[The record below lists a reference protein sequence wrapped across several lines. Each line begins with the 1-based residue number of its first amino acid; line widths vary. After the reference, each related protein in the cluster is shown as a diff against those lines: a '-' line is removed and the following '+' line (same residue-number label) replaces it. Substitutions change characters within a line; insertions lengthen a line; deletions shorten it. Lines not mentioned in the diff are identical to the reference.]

1 MSGWRTSALRMLLL
15 PAAVLLFF
23 MPPAVPQ
30 EGEPIKVGTSLP
42 LTGGRSVNGEKHRKG
57 FVTCV
62 EMINERG
69 GLLGRPVELIVSD
82 NRSDAGTAIAQYER
96 LINVDKVDLIFG
108 TFSSALTYPVS
119 AVTNKYNMVLPVP
132 SGGSLRI
139 WTQGFPHIFYFQQNN
154 GEYLGRSIS
163 MLINESLSKEE
174 RPRTA
179 AVVGAEDDIAN
190 SITAGLLGEK
200 IQNPGGDVLLD
211 LAPGWLAD
219 ADVKLVYQEQWPEEG
234 FSDWLTIAN
243 NVKRSGA
250 ELVISLGSS
259 PEEAVQF
266 VRALKTV
273 KASPKMIYLNQGTQR
288 EYKEGLGD
296 AAEGTLHTGSWQAN
310 VPWIGLIAGEEISNQ
325 RYQELF
331 QARWGTAADED
342 STIPFAACQ
351 GMEQAVRATGTTDN
365 LELSKW
371 LHARTKEDPVR
382 TVLGP
387 FAWDERGVTKD
398 RSSLVTQWQGS
409 ELKLVFPTDEFEGAA
424 DLVYPKPPM

>member
-1 MSGWRTSALRMLLL
+1 MPNWIPHTARFLIAPVALAMLATEA
-15 PAAVLLFF
+15 PA
-23 MPPAVPQ
+23 Q
-30 EGEPIKVGTSLP
+30 QGEPIRIGTSLP
-42 LTGGRSVNGEKHRKG
+42 LTGSRSVNGEKHRKG
-57 FVTCV
+57 FVLCV
-62 EMINERG
+62 EMINESG

-96 LINVDKVDLIFG
+96 LINVDQVDLIFG
-108 TFSSALTYPVS
+108 TFSSALTYPIS
-119 AVTNKYNMVLPVP
+119 AVTNKYNMVMPVP

-163 MLINESLSKEE
+163 MLINERLSKEE
-174 RPRTA
+174 RPKTA
-179 AVVGAEDDIAN
+179 AIVGAEDDIAN
-190 SITAGLLGEK
+190 SITAGLMGLQ

-211 LAPGWLAD
+211 LAPGFLAD
-219 ADVKLVYQEQWPEEG
+219 AGIEVIYHEKWPEEG

-243 NVKRSGA
+243 NIKRSEA
-250 ELVISLGSS
+250 ELVIGLGSS
-259 PEEAVQF
+259 PEEAVQLM
-266 VRALKTV
+266 RALKTV
-273 KASPKMIYLNQGTQR
+273 QARPKMVYLSQGTQH

-296 AAEGTLHTGSWQAN
+296 IAEATLHTGSWQED

-325 RYQELF
+325 EYQEIF
-331 QARWGTAADED
+331 EERWGVPADED
-342 STIPFAACQ
+342 SAIPFAACQ

-365 LELSKW
+365 LVLSEW

-387 FAWDERGVTKD
+387 FQWDERGVTKD
-398 RSSLVTQWQGS
+398 RSSLVTQWQGD

-424 DLVYPKPPM
+424 DLIYPKPEM

>member
-1 MSGWRTSALRMLLL
+1 MPNWIPHTARFLIAPVALALLATEA
-15 PAAVLLFF
+15 PA
-23 MPPAVPQ
+23 Q
-30 EGEPIKVGTSLP
+30 QGEPIRIGTSLP
-42 LTGGRSVNGEKHRKG
+42 LTGSRSVNGEKHRKG
-57 FVTCV
+57 FVLCV
-62 EMINERG
+62 EMINANG

-96 LINVDKVDLIFG
+96 LINVDQVDLIFG
-108 TFSSALTYPVS
+108 TFSSALTYPIS
-119 AVTNKYNMVLPVP
+119 AVTNKYNMVMPVP

-163 MLINESLSKEE
+163 MLINERLSKEE

-179 AVVGAEDDIAN
+179 AIVGAEDDIAN
-190 SITAGLLGEK
+190 SITAGLMGLQ

-211 LAPGWLAD
+211 LAPGFLAD
-219 ADVKLVYQEQWPEEG
+219 AGIEVIYHEKWPEEG

-243 NVKRSGA
+243 NIKRSEA
-250 ELVISLGSS
+250 ELVIGLGSS
-259 PEEAVQF
+259 PEEAVQLM
-266 VRALKTV
+266 RALKTV
-273 KASPKMIYLNQGTQR
+273 QAKPKMVYLSQGTQH

-296 AAEGTLHTGSWQAN
+296 IAEATLHTGSWQED

-325 RYQELF
+325 EYQEIF
-331 QARWGTAADED
+331 EERWGVPADED
-342 STIPFAACQ
+342 SAIPFAACQ

-365 LELSKW
+365 LVLSEW

-387 FAWDERGVTKD
+387 FQWDERGVTKD
-398 RSSLVTQWQGS
+398 RSSLVTQWQGD

-424 DLVYPKPPM
+424 DLIYPKPEM

>member
-1 MSGWRTSALRMLLL
+1 MPNWIPHTARFLIAPVALALLATEA
-15 PAAVLLFF
+15 PA
-23 MPPAVPQ
+23 Q
-30 EGEPIKVGTSLP
+30 QGEPIRIGTSLP
-42 LTGGRSVNGEKHRKG
+42 LTGSRSVNGEKHRKG
-57 FVTCV
+57 FVLCV
-62 EMINERG
+62 EMINESG

-96 LINVDKVDLIFG
+96 LINVDQVDLIFG
-108 TFSSALTYPVS
+108 TFSSALTYPIS
-119 AVTNKYNMVLPVP
+119 AVTNKYNMVMPVP

-163 MLINESLSKEE
+163 MLINERLSKEE

-179 AVVGAEDDIAN
+179 AIVGAEDDIAN
-190 SITAGLLGEK
+190 SITAGLMGLQ

-211 LAPGWLAD
+211 LAPGFLAD
-219 ADVKLVYQEQWPEEG
+219 AGIEVIYHEKWPEEG

-243 NVKRSGA
+243 NIKRSEA
-250 ELVISLGSS
+250 ELVIGLGSS
-259 PEEAVQF
+259 PEEAVQLM
-266 VRALKTV
+266 RALKTV
-273 KASPKMIYLNQGTQR
+273 QARPKMVYLSQGTQH

-296 AAEGTLHTGSWQAN
+296 IAEATLHTGSWQED

-325 RYQELF
+325 EYQEIF
-331 QARWGTAADED
+331 EERWGVPADED
-342 STIPFAACQ
+342 SAIPFAACQ

-365 LELSKW
+365 LVLSEW

-387 FAWDERGVTKD
+387 FQWDERGVTKD
-398 RSSLVTQWQGS
+398 RSSLVTQWQGD

-424 DLVYPKPPM
+424 DLIYPKPEM

>member
-1 MSGWRTSALRMLLL
+1 MSKRILYTARLVVAPVALALLATEA
-15 PAAVLLFF
+15 PA
-23 MPPAVPQ
+23 Q
-30 EGEPIKVGTSLP
+30 QGEPIKIGTSLP

-57 FVTCV
+57 FVLCV
-62 EMINERG
+62 EMINENG
-69 GLLGRPVELIVSD
+69 GLLDRPVELVVSD

-96 LINVDKVDLIFG
+96 LINVDQVDLIFG

-119 AVTNKYNMVLPVP
+119 AVTNKYNMVMPVP

-163 MLINESLSKEE
+163 MLIDERLSEDE
-174 RPRTA
+174 RPKTA
-179 AVVGAEDDIAN
+179 AIVGAEDDIAN
-190 SITAGLLGEK
+190 SITAGLMGLQ

-211 LAPGWLAD
+211 LAPGFLAD
-219 ADVKLVYQEQWPEEG
+219 AGIEVTYHEKWPEEG

-243 NVKRSGA
+243 NIKRSNA
-250 ELVISLGSS
+250 ELVIGLGSS
-259 PEEAVQF
+259 PEEAVQLM
-266 VRALKTV
+266 RALKTV
-273 KASPKMIYLNQGTQR
+273 QAKPKMIYLSQGTQH

-296 AAEGTLHTGSWQAN
+296 AAEGTLHTGSWQSD

-325 RYQELF
+325 EYQEIFLE
-331 QARWGTAADED
+331 RWGTPADED
-342 STIPFAACQ
+342 SAIPFAACQ
-351 GMEQAVRATGTTDN
+351 GIEQAVRATGTTDN
-365 LELSKW
+365 LVLSEW

-387 FAWDERGVTKD
+387 FQWDERGVTKD
-398 RSSLVTQWQGS
+398 RSSLVTQWQGD

-424 DLVYPKPPM
+424 DLVYPKPEM

>member
-1 MSGWRTSALRMLLL
+1 MVSG
-15 PAAVLLFF
+15 PA
-23 MPPAVPQ
+23 PAQ
-30 EGEPIKVGTSLP
+30 EGEPIKIGTSLP

-57 FVTCV
+57 FVLCT
-62 EMINERG
+62 EMINQKG

-96 LINVDKVDLIFG
+96 LINVDQVDLIFG

-119 AVTNKYNMVLPVP
+119 AVTDKYNMVLPVP

-154 GEYLGRSIS
+154 GEYLGRSVS
-163 MLINESLSKEE
+163 MLINQRLPEDQ
-174 RPRTA
+174 RPKTA

-190 SITAGLLGEK
+190 SITAGLMGEQ

-219 ADVKLVYQEQWPEEG
+219 AGIKVVYREQWPEEG

-273 KASPKMIYLNQGTQR
+273 KAEPKMVYLNQGTQH

-296 AAEGTLHTGSWQAN
+296 AAEATLHTASWQEN
-310 VPWIGLIAGEEISNQ
+310 VPWIGLIGGEEISNQ
-325 RYQELF
+325 DY
-331 QARWGTAADED
+331 QARQRWDVAADED
-342 STIPFAACQ
+342 SAIPFAACQ
-351 GMEQAVRATGTTDN
+351 GMEQAVRATGSTDN
-365 LELSKW
+365 LVLSEW

-387 FAWDERGVTKD
+387 FAWDERGVALE
-398 RSSLVTQWQGS
+398 RSSLVTQWQGD
-409 ELKLVFPTDEFEGAA
+409 ELKLVFPIDEFEGAA
-424 DLVYPKPPM
+424 DLIYPKPPM

>member
-1 MSGWRTSALRMLLL
+1 MSERSALTARLLVLPLAVAMLSG
-15 PAAVLLFF
+15 PA
-23 MPPAVPQ
+23 PAQ
-30 EGEPIKVGTSLP
+30 EGEPIKIGTSLP

-57 FVTCV
+57 FILCT
-62 EMINERG
+62 EMINEKG

-96 LINVDKVDLIFG
+96 LINVDDVDLIFG

-163 MLINESLSKEE
+163 MLIQERLSEDD
-174 RPRTA
+174 RPKTA
-179 AVVGAEDDIAN
+179 AIVGAEDDIAN
-190 SITAGLLGEK
+190 SITAGLMGEK

-211 LAPGWLAD
+211 LAPGWLTD
-219 ADVKLVYQEQWPEEG
+219 AGIEVVYHEQWPEEG

-243 NVKRSGA
+243 NIKRADA

-259 PEEAVQF
+259 PEEAVQI

-273 KASPKMIYLNQGTQR
+273 KATPKMVYLNQGTQS
-288 EYKEGLGD
+288 EYKEGRGD
-296 AAEGTLHTGSWQAN
+296 AAEATLHTGSWQEN
-310 VPWIGLIAGEEISNQ
+310 VPWIGLIAGEEITNQ
-325 RYQELF
+325 EYQELF
-331 QARWGTAADED
+331 MERWDVAADED
-342 STIPFAACQ
+342 SAIPFAACQ
-351 GMEQAVRATGTTDN
+351 GLEQAVRATESTDN
-365 LELSKW
+365 LVLSEW

-387 FAWDERGVTKD
+387 FAWDERGVPLE
-398 RSSLVTQWQGS
+398 RSSLVTQWQGD
-409 ELKLVFPTDEFEGAA
+409 ELNLVFPTDEFEGAV
-424 DLVYPKPPM
+424 DLIYPKPPM

>member
-1 MSGWRTSALRMLLL
+1 MPNWIPHTARFLIAPVALAMLATEA
-15 PAAVLLFF
+15 PA
-23 MPPAVPQ
+23 Q
-30 EGEPIKVGTSLP
+30 QGEPIRIGTSLP
-42 LTGGRSVNGEKHRKG
+42 LTGSRSVNGEKHRKG
-57 FVTCV
+57 FVLCV
-62 EMINERG
+62 EMINESG

-96 LINVDKVDLIFG
+96 LINVDQVDLIFG
-108 TFSSALTYPVS
+108 TFSSALTYPIS
-119 AVTNKYNMVLPVP
+119 AVTNKYNMVMPVP

-163 MLINESLSKEE
+163 MLINERLSKEE

-179 AVVGAEDDIAN
+179 AIVGAEDDIAN
-190 SITAGLLGEK
+190 SITAGLMGLQ

-211 LAPGWLAD
+211 LAPGFLAD
-219 ADVKLVYQEQWPEEG
+219 AGIEVIYHEKWPEEG

-243 NVKRSGA
+243 NIKRSEA
-250 ELVISLGSS
+250 ELVIGLGSS
-259 PEEAVQF
+259 PEEAVQLM
-266 VRALKTV
+266 RALKTV
-273 KASPKMIYLNQGTQR
+273 QAKPKMVYLSQGTQH

-296 AAEGTLHTGSWQAN
+296 IAEATLHTGSWQED

-325 RYQELF
+325 EYQEIF
-331 QARWGTAADED
+331 EERWGVPADED
-342 STIPFAACQ
+342 SAIPFAACQ

-365 LELSKW
+365 LVLSEW

-387 FAWDERGVTKD
+387 FQWDERGVTKD
-398 RSSLVTQWQGS
+398 RSSLVTQWQGD

-424 DLVYPKPPM
+424 DLIYPKPEM

>member
-1 MSGWRTSALRMLLL
+1 MSNWIPYTARFLIGPVALALSATAA
-15 PAAVLLFF
+15 PA
-23 MPPAVPQ
+23 Q
-30 EGEPIKVGTSLP
+30 EGEPIKIGTSLP

-57 FVTCV
+57 FVLCV
-62 EMINERG
+62 EMINDNG

-96 LINVDKVDLIFG
+96 LINVDQVDLIFG
-108 TFSSALTYPVS
+108 TFSSALTYPIS
-119 AVTNKYNMVLPVP
+119 AVTNKYDMVLPVP

-163 MLINESLSKEE
+163 RLINERLSPDE
-174 RPRTA
+174 RPKTA
-179 AVVGAEDDIAN
+179 AIVGAEDDIAN
-190 SITAGLLGEK
+190 SISAGLMGLQ

-211 LAPGWLAD
+211 LAPGFLAD
-219 ADVKLVYQEQWPEEG
+219 AGIEVTYHEKWPEEG

-243 NVKRSGA
+243 NIKRSEA
-250 ELVISLGSS
+250 ELVIGLGSS
-259 PEEAVQF
+259 PEEAVQLM
-266 VRALKTV
+266 RALKTV
-273 KASPKMIYLNQGTQR
+273 QARPKMIYLSQGTQH

-296 AAEGTLHTGSWQAN
+296 IAEATLHTGSWQED

-325 RYQELF
+325 QYQEIF
-331 QARWGTAADED
+331 EERWGTPADED
-342 STIPFAACQ
+342 SAIPFAACQ

-365 LELSKW
+365 LVLSEW

-387 FAWDERGVTKD
+387 FQWDERGVTRD
-398 RSSLVTQWQGS
+398 RSSLVTQWQGD
-409 ELKLVFPTDEFEGAA
+409 ELKLVFPIDEFEGAA
-424 DLVYPKPPM
+424 DLVYPKPEM

>member
-1 MSGWRTSALRMLLL
+1 MSHGIRHTARLLIAPVALALLATEA
-15 PAAVLLFF
+15 PA
-23 MPPAVPQ
+23 Q
-30 EGEPIKVGTSLP
+30 QGEPIKIGTSLP

-57 FVTCV
+57 FVLCV
-62 EMINERG
+62 EMINEKG
-69 GLLGRPVELIVSD
+69 GLLDRPVELIVSD

-96 LINVDKVDLIFG
+96 LINVDQVDLIFG

-163 MLINESLSKEE
+163 MLINERLSEEE
-174 RPRTA
+174 RPKTA
-179 AVVGAEDDIAN
+179 AIVGAEDDIAN
-190 SITAGLLGEK
+190 SITAGLMGLQ

-211 LAPGWLAD
+211 LAPGFLAD
-219 ADVKLVYQEQWPEEG
+219 AGVEVIYHEKWPEEG

-243 NVKRSGA
+243 NIKRSEA
-250 ELVISLGSS
+250 ELVIGLGSS
-259 PEEAVQF
+259 PEEAVQLM
-266 VRALKTV
+266 RALKTV
-273 KASPKMIYLNQGTQR
+273 QAQPKMVYLSQGTQN

-296 AAEGTLHTGSWQAN
+296 IAEATLHTGSWQED
-310 VPWIGLIAGEEISNQ
+310 VQWIGLLAGEEISNQ
-325 RYQELF
+325 EYQEIF
-331 QARWGTAADED
+331 EERWGVPADED
-342 STIPFAACQ
+342 SAIPFAACQ

-365 LELSKW
+365 LKISEW

-387 FAWDERGVTKD
+387 FQWDERGVTKD
-398 RSSLVTQWQGS
+398 RSSLVMQWQGD
-409 ELKLVFPTDEFEGAA
+409 ELNLVFPIDEFEGAA
-424 DLVYPKPPM
+424 DLTYPKPEM

>member
-1 MSGWRTSALRMLLL
+1 MPNWIPHTARFLIAPVALALLATEA
-15 PAAVLLFF
+15 PA
-23 MPPAVPQ
+23 Q
-30 EGEPIKVGTSLP
+30 QGEPIKIGTSLP
-42 LTGGRSVNGEKHRKG
+42 LTGSRSVNGEKHRKG
-57 FVTCV
+57 FVLCV
-62 EMINERG
+62 EMINESG

-96 LINVDKVDLIFG
+96 LINVDQVDLIFG
-108 TFSSALTYPVS
+108 TFSSALTYPIS

-163 MLINESLSKEE
+163 MLINERLSKEE

-179 AVVGAEDDIAN
+179 AIVGAEDDIAN
-190 SITAGLLGEK
+190 SITAGLMGLQ

-211 LAPGWLAD
+211 LAPGFLAD
-219 ADVKLVYQEQWPEEG
+219 AGIEVIYHEKWPEEG

-243 NVKRSGA
+243 NIKRSEA
-250 ELVISLGSS
+250 ELVIGLGSS
-259 PEEAVQF
+259 PEEAVQLM
-266 VRALKTV
+266 RALKTV
-273 KASPKMIYLNQGTQR
+273 QARPKMVYLSQGTQH

-296 AAEGTLHTGSWQAN
+296 IAEATLHTGSWQED

-325 RYQELF
+325 EYQEIF
-331 QARWGTAADED
+331 EERWGVPADED
-342 STIPFAACQ
+342 SAIPFAACQ

-365 LELSKW
+365 LVLSEW

-387 FAWDERGVTKD
+387 FQWDERGVTKD
-398 RSSLVTQWQGS
+398 RSSLVTQWQGD

-424 DLVYPKPPM
+424 DLIYPKPEM

>member
-1 MSGWRTSALRMLLL
+1 MSERSALTARLLVLPLAVAMLSG
-15 PAAVLLFF
+15 PA
-23 MPPAVPQ
+23 PAQ
-30 EGEPIKVGTSLP
+30 EGEPIKIGTSLP

-57 FVTCV
+57 FILCT
-62 EMINERG
+62 EMINEKG

-96 LINVDKVDLIFG
+96 LINVDDVDLIFG

-163 MLINESLSKEE
+163 MLIQERLSEE
-174 RPRTA
+174 DRPKTA
-179 AVVGAEDDIAN
+179 AIVGAEDDIAN
-190 SITAGLLGEK
+190 SITAGLMGEK

-211 LAPGWLAD
+211 LAPGWLTD
-219 ADVKLVYQEQWPEEG
+219 AGIEVVYHEQWPEEG

-243 NVKRSGA
+243 NIKRSEA

-259 PEEAVQF
+259 PEEAVQI
-266 VRALKTV
+266 VRALQTV
-273 KASPKMIYLNQGTQR
+273 KATPKMIYLNQGTQS

-296 AAEGTLHTGSWQAN
+296 AAEGTLHTGSWQEN

-325 RYQELF
+325 EYQEVF
-331 QARWGTAADED
+331 QERWDVAADED
-342 STIPFAACQ
+342 SAIPFAACQ
-351 GMEQAVRATGTTDN
+351 GMEQAVRATESTDN
-365 LELSKW
+365 LVLSEW

-387 FAWDERGVTKD
+387 FAWDERGVALD
-398 RSSLVTQWQGS
+398 RSSLVTQWQGD
-409 ELKLVFPTDEFEGAA
+409 ELKLVFPTDEFEGAV
-424 DLVYPKPPM
+424 DMIYPKPPM

>member
-1 MSGWRTSALRMLLL
+1 MPNWIPHTARFLIA
-15 PAAVLLFF
+15 PAALAMLATEA
-23 MPPAVPQ
+23 PAQ
-30 EGEPIKVGTSLP
+30 QGEPIKIGTSLP
-42 LTGGRSVNGEKHRKG
+42 LTGSRSVNGEKHRKG
-57 FVTCV
+57 FVLCV
-62 EMINERG
+62 EMINEKG
-69 GLLGRPVELIVSD
+69 GLLDRPVELIVSD

-96 LINVDKVDLIFG
+96 LINVDQVDLIFG

-163 MLINESLSKEE
+163 MLINERLSPEE
-174 RPRTA
+174 RPKTA
-179 AVVGAEDDIAN
+179 AIVGAEDDIAN
-190 SITAGLLGEK
+190 SITAGLMGLQ

-211 LAPGWLAD
+211 LAPGFLAD
-219 ADVKLVYQEQWPEEG
+219 AGIEVTYHEKWPEEG

-243 NVKRSGA
+243 NIKRSEA
-250 ELVISLGSS
+250 ELVIGLGSS
-259 PEEAVQF
+259 PEEAVQLM
-266 VRALKTV
+266 RALKTV
-273 KASPKMIYLNQGTQR
+273 QAQPKMIYLSQGTQH

-296 AAEGTLHTGSWQAN
+296 IAEATLHTGSWQSD
-310 VPWIGLIAGEEISNQ
+310 VPWIGVIAGEEISNQ
-325 RYQELF
+325 EYQEIF
-331 QARWGTAADED
+331 EERWGVPADED
-342 STIPFAACQ
+342 SAIPFAACQ

-365 LELSKW
+365 LVLSEW

-387 FAWDERGVTKD
+387 FQWDERGVTKD
-398 RSSLVTQWQGS
+398 RSSLVTQWQGD

-424 DLVYPKPPM
+424 DLIYPKPEM

>member
-1 MSGWRTSALRMLLL
+1 MSNWNLYTARLLIAPVAVALLATEA
-15 PAAVLLFF
+15 PA
-23 MPPAVPQ
+23 Q
-30 EGEPIKVGTSLP
+30 QGEPIKIGTSLP

-57 FVTCV
+57 FVLCV
-62 EMINERG
+62 EMINAKG
-69 GLLGRPVELIVSD
+69 GLLGRPVELVVSD
-82 NRSDAGTAIAQYER
+82 NRSDAATAIAQYER
-96 LINVDKVDLIFG
+96 LINVDQVDLIFG

-119 AVTNKYNMVLPVP
+119 AVTNKYNMVMPVP

-163 MLINESLSKEE
+163 MLINERLSPEE
-174 RPRTA
+174 RPMTA
-179 AVVGAEDDIAN
+179 AIVGAEDDIAN
-190 SITAGLLGEK
+190 SISAGLMGLQ

-211 LAPGWLAD
+211 LAPGFLAD
-219 ADVKLVYQEQWPEEG
+219 AGVEVTYHEKWPEEG

-243 NVKRSGA
+243 NIKRSEA
-250 ELVISLGSS
+250 ELVIGLGSS
-259 PEEAVQF
+259 PEEAVQLM
-266 VRALKTV
+266 RALKTV
-273 KASPKMIYLNQGTQR
+273 QAKPKMIYLSQGTQH

-296 AAEGTLHTGSWQAN
+296 AAEGTLHTGSWQSD

-325 RYQELF
+325 EYQELF
-331 QARWGTAADED
+331 LERWGTPADED
-342 STIPFAACQ
+342 SAIPFAACQ

-365 LELSKW
+365 LAISEW

-387 FAWDERGVTKD
+387 FQWDERGVTKD
-398 RSSLVTQWQGS
+398 RSSLVTQWQGD

-424 DLVYPKPPM
+424 DLVYPKPEM

>member
-1 MSGWRTSALRMLLL
+1 MSNWNLYTARLLIAPVAVALLATEA
-15 PAAVLLFF
+15 PA
-23 MPPAVPQ
+23 Q
-30 EGEPIKVGTSLP
+30 QGEPIKIGTSLP

-57 FVTCV
+57 FVLCV
-62 EMINERG
+62 EMINAKG
-69 GLLGRPVELIVSD
+69 GLLGRPVELVVSD
-82 NRSDAGTAIAQYER
+82 NRSDAATAIAQYER
-96 LINVDKVDLIFG
+96 LINVDQVDLIFG

-119 AVTNKYNMVLPVP
+119 AVTNKYNMVMPVP

-163 MLINESLSKEE
+163 MLINERLSPEE
-174 RPRTA
+174 RPLTA
-179 AVVGAEDDIAN
+179 AIVGAEDDIAN
-190 SITAGLLGEK
+190 SISAGLMGLQ

-211 LAPGWLAD
+211 LAPGFLAD
-219 ADVKLVYQEQWPEEG
+219 AGVEVTYHEKWPEEG

-243 NVKRSGA
+243 NIKRSEA
-250 ELVISLGSS
+250 ELVIGLGSS
-259 PEEAVQF
+259 PEEAVQLM
-266 VRALKTV
+266 RALKTV
-273 KASPKMIYLNQGTQR
+273 QAKPKMIYLSQGTQH

-296 AAEGTLHTGSWQAN
+296 AAEGTLHTGSWQSD

-325 RYQELF
+325 EYQELF
-331 QARWGTAADED
+331 LERWGTPADED
-342 STIPFAACQ
+342 SAIPFAACQ

-365 LELSKW
+365 LAISEW

-387 FAWDERGVTKD
+387 FQWDERGVTKD
-398 RSSLVTQWQGS
+398 RSSLVTQWQGD

-424 DLVYPKPPM
+424 DLVYPKPEM

>member
-1 MSGWRTSALRMLLL
+1 MSHGILYRARLVV
-15 PAAVLLFF
+15 AAVALAL
-23 MPPAVPQ
+23 PVTEAPAQP
-30 EGEPIKVGTSLP
+30 GEPIVVGTSLP

-57 FVTCV
+57 FVLCV
-62 EMINERG
+62 EMINEKG

-96 LINVDKVDLIFG
+96 LINVDQVDLIFG

-163 MLINESLSKEE
+163 MLINERIPPEE
-174 RPRTA
+174 RPKTA
-179 AVVGAEDDIAN
+179 AIVGAEDDIAN
-190 SITAGLLGEK
+190 SITNGLMGLK

-211 LAPGWLAD
+211 MAPGFLAD
-219 ADVKLVYQEQWPEEG
+219 AGVEVTYHEKWPEEG

-243 NVKRSGA
+243 NIKRSEA
-250 ELVISLGSS
+250 ELVIGLGSS
-259 PEEAVQF
+259 PEEAVQLM
-266 VRALKTV
+266 RALKTV
-273 KASPKMIYLNQGTQR
+273 QAKPKMIYLSQGTQN

-296 AAEGTLHTGSWQAN
+296 AAEGTLHTGSWQSD

-325 RYQELF
+325 EYQEIFLE
-331 QARWGTAADED
+331 RWGTPADED
-342 STIPFAACQ
+342 SAIPFAACQ
-351 GMEQAVRATGTTDN
+351 GLEQAVRATGTTDN
-365 LELSKW
+365 LVLSEW

-382 TVLGP
+382 TILGP
-387 FAWDERGVTKD
+387 FQWDERGVTKD
-398 RSSLVTQWQGS
+398 RSSLVTQWQGD

-424 DLVYPKPPM
+424 DLIYPKPEM

>member
-1 MSGWRTSALRMLLL
+1 MPNWIPHTARFLIAPVALALLATEA
-15 PAAVLLFF
+15 PA
-23 MPPAVPQ
+23 Q
-30 EGEPIKVGTSLP
+30 RGEPIKIGTSLP
-42 LTGGRSVNGEKHRKG
+42 LTGSRSVNGEKHRKG
-57 FVTCV
+57 FVLCV
-62 EMINERG
+62 EMINESG

-96 LINVDKVDLIFG
+96 LINVDQVDLIFG
-108 TFSSALTYPVS
+108 TFSSALTYPIS
-119 AVTNKYNMVLPVP
+119 AVTNKYNMVMPVP

-163 MLINESLSKEE
+163 MLINERLSKEE

-179 AVVGAEDDIAN
+179 AIVGAEDDIAN
-190 SITAGLLGEK
+190 SITAGLMGLQ

-211 LAPGWLAD
+211 LAPGFLAD
-219 ADVKLVYQEQWPEEG
+219 AGIEVIYHEKWPEEG

-243 NVKRSGA
+243 NIKRSEA
-250 ELVISLGSS
+250 ELVIGLGSS
-259 PEEAVQF
+259 PEEAVQLM
-266 VRALKTV
+266 RALKTV
-273 KASPKMIYLNQGTQR
+273 QAKPKMVYLSQGTQH

-296 AAEGTLHTGSWQAN
+296 IAEATLHTGSWQED

-325 RYQELF
+325 EYQEIF
-331 QARWGTAADED
+331 EERWGVPADED
-342 STIPFAACQ
+342 SAIPFAACQ

-365 LELSKW
+365 LVLSEW

-387 FAWDERGVTKD
+387 FQWDERGVTKD
-398 RSSLVTQWQGS
+398 RSSLVTQWQGD

-424 DLVYPKPPM
+424 DLVYPKPEM